1 MGVLAVSVL
10 GPVAVRVND
19 VPLELGSRK
28 QRALLALLAL
38 HPGRVLSVDRLVDD
52 LWGEDPPATAHHA
65 LQVHV
70 SNLRK
75 ALGPDLL
82 ATERPGYV
90 LRTDNEVC
98 DATRFEELVRRA
110 RGAPAEEAIPLLRT
124 ALGLWRGPALED
136 LSAEPF
142 ATREAARLDELRL
155 RATEERLVAE
165 LSLGAHAEL
174 VGQLEQLTREHP
186 LRERFWELRILATY
200 RAGRQAEALQAYQ
213 QLRVRLRDELGLDP
227 SPALRHLE
235 AAVLRH
241 DPSLTAPV
249 AALPEATA
257 VERPETRRVVTIVA
271 AGVAGFDAVAR
282 GLDPEDVG
290 ALLDRCTQT
299 MADVVTAHGGTLE
312 HAMAGELLA
321 VFGAPTAHE
330 DDAERAVRAA
340 TALHNAVT
348 EDPQLPQ
355 GLTVRAGV
363 ATGEVLL
370 ARGQVVGDVV
380 REARSLQLRA
390 AEGEA
395 EVSAASRRRTRPAH
409 DLASFIGRDAD
420 LQLLVAAWERTVV
433 SRRPHL
439 VTVLGEPGV
448 GKSRLLAEVLPQL
461 DAGLVLIGRCPPY
474 GQTLT
479 YAPLQEALRTA
490 AGVGLDEP
498 PAAARK
504 QLARLT
510 PDPELARQLALLT
523 GLDDEHDRAA
533 GLVDERTLHAA
544 FIGWAGSLAQRSP
557 LCLVLED
564 AHWADVA
571 LLDLVQAMAR
581 RVRDVPLLVV
591 ALARPELLERH
602 PSWARGI
609 AAHSST
615 SLAPLDPGSTSRLV
629 EELGSAHGLG
639 SGELSRIAL
648 RSGGNPLFAEE
659 LVATFAEGAT
669 GVPASLSSLLLA
681 RLDAL
686 PHEQQAVLRRASVL
700 GPSFSGEGVEA
711 LGSPRDSLDEAL
723 ADLEQR
729 DLLRA
734 EGVTVWA
741 FKHALVRDAA
751 YASLPRQER
760 RDLHAMAADWLTSVA
775 GDRLP
780 ELSEQ
785 LARHALA
792 ADQPRRALDLLLIAA
807 ERARHAASHRRECA
821 LLQDAIAI
829 AEQLADLTLAAEVR
843 ARRGVALCRL
853 ALWSEARDELRAA
866 LTELPSTEVRRRA
879 EVCCDLS
886 TASFWMLDTAAI
898 STYAL
903 QALELA
909 TAIGARDIELAAR
922 AQLTNAHSATGD
934 VDRVLVEGRELV
946 NDATSWGVTPPYSR
960 LGAYS
965 LQLYLTGDWSRAVT
979 LSRSAVAHGRSS
991 GDTQGVLWNLPHI
1004 GMAAASAGRFDE
1016 ALAVFAEARRF
1027 GEEHELHAGLPRAV
1041 AMSAGFHLDLF
1052 DYAGAQA
1059 IQEEARERGR
1069 EHFPPSAVSAGI
1081 DLLFNFVRRGDVG
1094 SAEPMVDLLGDEV
1107 ASGGGWHGWLW
1118 HLRFTQLRAEL
1129 ALARGELQE
1138 AVDLARESLRLS
1150 RAKSRTKYEVHALLT
1165 MARALQE
1172 QGRTGAALQQAGKAR
1187 VRATALASPAL
1198 QVVAAATSMTIEP
1211 DEAAAADGAAAVRTV
1226 LDGLSDPLL
1235 RDRFLAAEPVR
1246 LM

>member
-10 GPVAVRVND
+10 GPVTVRVDD

-98 DATRFEELVRRA
+98 DATHFEDLVRRA
-110 RGAPAEEAIPLLRT
+110 RGAPAEEALALLRT

-142 ATREAARLDELRL
+142 AAREAARLDELRL
-155 RATEERLVAE
+155 RATEEALVAE

-213 QLRVRLRDELGLDP
+213 QLRVRLRDELGLDA
-227 SPALRHLE
+227 SPTLQQLE

-241 DPSLTAPV
+241 DPSLTAPA
-249 AALPEATA
+249 AALPETA
-257 VERPETRRVVTIVA
+257 AVDRPETRRVVTVVA
-271 AGVAGFDAVAR
+271 AGVAGLDAVAR

-299 MADVVTAHGGTLE
+299 MADVVTVHGGTLE

-348 EDPQLPQ
+348 EDPQLPP

-395 EVSAASRRRTRPAH
+395 EISAASRRRTRPGH
-409 DLASFIGRDAD
+409 DLASFIGRAAD
-420 LQLLVAAWERTVV
+420 LQMLLAAWERTVR

-448 GKSRLLAEVLPQL
+448 GKSRLLAELLPQL
-461 DAGLVLIGRCPPY
+461 DDGQVLIGRCPPY

-479 YAPLQEALRTA
+479 YAPLQEVLRTA

-498 PAAARK
+498 PATAR
-504 QLARLT
+504 QQLGRLTGDPDLARH
-510 PDPELARQLALLT
+510 LALLT

-544 FIGWAGSLAQRSP
+544 FIRWAGSLALRSP

-564 AHWADVA
+564 AHWADIA

-591 ALARPELLERH
+591 VLARAELLERH

-615 SLAPLDPGSTSRLV
+615 NLAPLDPGSTSRLV
-629 EELGSAHGLG
+629 AELGSAHGLA
-639 SGELSRIAL
+639 SDELSRIAQ

-686 PHEQQAVLRRASVL
+686 PHEQQAALRRASVL
-700 GPSFSGEGVEA
+700 GPSFSAEGVEA
-711 LGSPRDSLDEAL
+711 LGSSRDSLDEAL

-734 EGVTVWA
+734 EAVTAWA

-792 ADQPRRALDLLLIAA
+792 ADQPRRALELLLIAA
-807 ERARHAASHRRECA
+807 ERARHAASHRRESA
-821 LLQDAIAI
+821 LLEDAIAI
-829 AEQLADLTLAAEVR
+829 AEQLADRPLAGDVR
-843 ARRGVALCRL
+843 ARRGVALSRL

-866 LTELPSTEVRRRA
+866 LTELPGTEVRRRA

-898 STYAL
+898 SEYAQ

-934 VDRVLVEGRELV
+934 VERVLVEGRELV
-946 NDATSWGVTPPYSR
+946 SDATSWGLTPPYSR

-965 LQLYLTGDWSRAVT
+965 LQLYLTGDWNRAVT
-979 LSRSAVAHGRSS
+979 LSRSAVSHGRSS

-1027 GEEHELHAGLPRAV
+1027 GEEHELHAGLPRAI

-1094 SAEPMVDLLGDEV
+1094 SAEPMVDLLGQEV

-1129 ALARGELQE
+1129 AFARGELQE
-1138 AVDLARESLRLS
+1138 AVDLARESLHLS
-1150 RAKSRTKYEVHALLT
+1150 RTKSRTKYEVHALLT
-1165 MARALQE
+1165 AGRALHA
-1172 QGRTGAALQQAGKAR
+1172 QGRTADALAQARKAQ

-1198 QVVAAATSMTIEP
+1198 QVVVAAASMSIEP
-1211 DEAAAADGAAAVRTV
+1211 DAAAAADGAAAVRAV
-1226 LDGLSDPLL
+1226 LDGLSEPLL
-1235 RDRFLAAEPVR
+1235 RNRFLAADDVM